1 MWDRPSDVY
10 SSGGV
15 TTNQSKAKAYDDMKA
30 KSEINMR
37 DSLVG
42 KLMEKTANEPTGF
55 GLTKGELASVI
66 GITPLDVEKMPREE
80 IARVVAGVQASINTQ
95 RQNNYENEAAMNRF
109 SDVNST
115 QAYGP
120 VFGEVR

>member
-55 GLTKGELASVI
+55 GLTKGDVANIVGVS
-66 GITPLDVEKMPREE
+66 PLDVERMPREE
-80 IARVVAGVQASINTQ
+80 IAKVVAGVQASMNTQ
-95 RQNNYENEAAMNRF
+95 RQNNYANEAAMSRF
-109 SDVNST
+109 EPDYS
-115 QAYGP
+115 P
-120 VFGEVR
+120 VFGEVE